1 MAMLLL
7 LAVSL
12 LDLTTGVT
20 TGPSGAL
27 NLWRTGRLT
36 QWSRVLDRRFDRE
49 YRAFG
54 KVRPD
59 LRYRTQILVVDGEGV
74 RARICEAVLDRLCE
88 DVDADVDAASSSMTL
103 SHESRRPT
111 TALSDTLSA
120 VGLSPLSLKAGA
132 RNLQPN
138 DLLLGSR
145 WDLIVCTDLNVL
157 ERVRALTRAANAI
170 DRAGGSVRGDDW
182 GDDGSTYL
190 QWSSHPSGQDTDKS
204 VLCITD
210 FLADGVPEAASTR
223 LPAELRRLVA
233 PLEELGDA
241 SLPVELIDRSLVDV
255 PELDAQ
261 DEQARE
267 AVDDIVGAVTI
278 CCVQLIAYLEALIRE
293 HATRSF
299 RDDLVTSCATVA
311 RDSGGLA
318 RDVTWEQAQSAMRSE
333 HRVNGGLDD
342 DERRRIFDDYLA
354 VLRAG
359 ATGGGR
365 GVRVDVSDLGLS
377 MDDLSGPF
385 GSVS

>member
-170 DRAGGSVRGDDW
+170 DRAGGLPEKG
-182 GDDGSTYL
+182 
-190 QWSSHPSGQDTDKS
+190 
-204 VLCITD
+204 
-210 FLADGVPEAASTR
+210 DGVHEADALRHGLGTG
-223 LPAELRRLVA
+223 PPLRRRHQIPA
-233 PLEELGDA
+233 RRPGRA
-241 SLPVELIDRSLVDV
+241 DV
-255 PELDAQ
+255 PKG
-261 DEQARE
+261 E
-267 AVDDIVGAVTI
+267 A
-278 CCVQLIAYLEALIRE
+278 EA
-293 HATRSF
+293 
-299 RDDLVTSCATVA
+299 
-311 RDSGGLA
+311 
-318 RDVTWEQAQSAMRSE
+318 
-333 HRVNGGLDD
+333 
-342 DERRRIFDDYLA
+342 
-354 VLRAG
+354 
-359 ATGGGR
+359 
-365 GVRVDVSDLGLS
+365 
-377 MDDLSGPF
+377 
-385 GSVS
+385 